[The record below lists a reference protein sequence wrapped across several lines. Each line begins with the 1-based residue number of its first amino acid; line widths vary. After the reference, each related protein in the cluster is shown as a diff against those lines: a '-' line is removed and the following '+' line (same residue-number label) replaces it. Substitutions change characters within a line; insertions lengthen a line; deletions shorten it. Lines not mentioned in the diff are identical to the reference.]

1 MCLPAVTYRS
11 GLMYWLYAML
21 IHRPMALIVSVGTP
35 GGCSNLEAVGVV
47 ACSLEQVLQMEA
59 DRLVVRWRPSL
70 SRRSGAMLLC

>member
-35 GGCSNLEAVGVV
+35 ALAAEV
-47 ACSLEQVLQMEA
+47 AAPIWKLWVL
-59 DRLVVRWRPSL
+59 
-70 SRRSGAMLLC
+70 